1 MNDTVKNILNNL
13 LENKYINV
21 FVLYQFLK
29 EETSD
34 IDNLLDII
42 DSLLKENK
50 IKIQEAFVLIEY
62 ISTWKTEQNIVEPYN
77 PGWWWR
83 PFVTEPIYQDT
94 SLVWDG
100 DYNVSSH
107 LNNNTRRKNR

>member
-1 MNDTVKNILNNL
+1 MNETVKNILNNL
-13 LENKYINV
+13 LENKCINV

-29 EETSD
+29 EKASD

-62 ISTWKTEQNIVEPYN
+62 ISTWKTEPNIVEPYN
-77 PGWWWR
+77 PGWWC
-83 PFVTEPIYQDT
+83 PFVPEPIYSHT
-94 SLVWDG
+94 SLVWNG
-100 DYNVSSH
+100 DNTVSSH
-107 LNNNTRRKNR
+107 LNNNTCRKNR